1 MIDWTNDK
9 IAELITLLRGAS
21 VLLAIAIVA
30 LSYLKSRSLVTLL
43 VAALT
48 AGFFLWTIN
57 NTDWWQARVEDEE
70 GAPAPVVVVADGPLY
85 SRRAPPESP
94 GLVIGGWRD

>member
-1 MIDWTNDK
+1 VIDWTNDK
-9 IAELITLLRGAS
+9 IEELITLLRGAS
-21 VLLAIAIVA
+21 VLLAIAMVA
-30 LSYLKSRSLVTLL
+30 YSYLKTRSFVTLL

-70 GAPAPVVVVADGPLY
+70 GASAPVVVVG
-85 SRRAPPESP
+85 APPLSSSLVDPP
-94 GLVIGGWRD
+94 GVVIGVGGWRG